1 MDFPRPLSIHAPFP
15 YPTNITKTNPVV
27 AMASI
32 PTPAPSPPPSTKGTT
47 TTTTAQ
53 DTLQPWIESPLIYS
67 AHMSRN
73 AGCNIY
79 LKLENVQPSGSF
91 KSRGIGNMMLEA
103 FLSAQSTTPSTK
115 IHFLCSSGGNAGLAC
130 ATTSLSLPNSTATI
144 VVPLSTSPLM
154 IQKLKDAG
162 AEVVQKGSSWIE
174 ADTYLK
180 EELLAKNETGVK
192 NVYVPPFDHPAIW
205 RGASSLV
212 DEVVR
217 QLPGGQRMDA
227 VVCNVGGGGLVN
239 GVCEGVYRHFT
250 EGGEEERPRVVALET
265 EGADSLYQSTVKG
278 ELVTLE
284 GITSLATSLGARR
297 VSERTWEWFEQ
308 MKGGFVSG
316 VVSDKEA
323 AEACCRFLDEGRV
336 MVELSC
342 GATLAGVY
350 KEQGRWLREQVGKG
364 LSDEEWKGK
373 NVVVVVCG
381 GSNVS
386 LEILEGYKKTFGF

>member
-1 MDFPRPLSIHAPFP
+1 MGSIL
-15 YPTNITKTNPVV
+15 
-27 AMASI
+27 
-32 PTPAPSPPPSTKGTT
+32 TPAPSPPPSTKGTT
-47 TTTTAQ
+47 TTTTITTTTAT
-53 DTLQPWIESPLIYS
+53 DTLKPWIETPLIYS

-103 FLSAQSTTPSTK
+103 VLSTQNSNDNNTT
-115 IHFLCSSGGNAGLAC
+115 HFLCSSGGNAGLAC
-130 ATTSLSLPNSTATI
+130 ATTSLSLPNSRATI
-144 VVPLSTSPLM
+144 VVPLSTSPFM
-154 IQKLKDAG
+154 VQKLKDVG
-162 AEVVQKGSSWIE
+162 ATVVQTGSSWIE
-174 ADTYLK
+174 ADTYLRD
-180 EELLAKNETGVK
+180 ELLSKNEPGVK

-212 DEVVR
+212 DEMVR
-217 QLPGGQRMDA
+217 QMPEDQGVDA

-239 GVCEGVYRHFT
+239 GVCEGVYRLFT
-250 EGGEEERPRVVALET
+250 AAGEKGPKVVALET
-265 EGADSLYQSTVKG
+265 EGADSLWQSVQAGK
-278 ELVTLE
+278 LVTLE

-308 MKGGFVSG
+308 MKGDFVAG
-316 VVSDKEA
+316 VVSDKQA

-350 KEQGRWLREQVGKG
+350 KDEGRWLREQVGKG
-364 LSDEEWKGK
+364 MTDEEWKGK
-373 NVVVVVCG
+373 NVVVIVCG

-386 LEILEGYKKTFGF
+386 WEILKGYKKMFGF

>member
-1 MDFPRPLSIHAPFP
+1 MDFPRPLSHHAPFP
-15 YPTNITKTNPVV
+15 YPTNTTKTNPIV

-47 TTTTAQ
+47 TTAQ
-53 DTLQPWIESPLIYS
+53 DTLQPWIETPLVYS

-103 FLSAQSTTPSTK
+103 FLSAQTSSDTTTTT
-115 IHFLCSSGGNAGLAC
+115 HFLCSSGGNAGLAC
-130 ATTSLSLPNSTATI
+130 ATTSLSLPNSRATI
-144 VVPLSTSPLM
+144 VVPLSTSPFM
-154 IQKLKDAG
+154 IQKLKDVG
-162 AEVVQKGSSWIE
+162 AEVVQIGSSWIE
-174 ADTYLK
+174 ADTYLQ
-180 EELLAKNETGVK
+180 EELLAKNESGVK

-205 RGASSLV
+205 RGASSLI
-212 DEVVR
+212 DEMVR
-217 QLPGGQRMDA
+217 QMPTGQQMDA
-227 VVCNVGGGGLVN
+227 IVCNVGGGGLVN
-239 GVCEGVYRHFT
+239 GVCEGIYRHFT
-250 EGGEEERPRVVALET
+250 ANEEKGPKVVALET
-265 EGADSLYQSTVKG
+265 EGADSLYQSVQAG
-278 ELVTLE
+278 QLVTLD

-297 VSERTWEWFEQ
+297 VCERTWEWFEQ
-308 MKGGFVSG
+308 MKGDFVAG
-316 VVSDKEA
+316 VVSDKQA

-350 KEQGRWLREQVGKG
+350 KDGGRWLREQAGKG
-364 LSDEEWKGK
+364 MTDEEWKSK
-373 NVVVVVCG
+373 NVVVIVCG

-386 LEILEGYKKTFGF
+386 WEILEGYKKTFGF

>member
-15 YPTNITKTNPVV
+15 YPTNTTKTTPIVT
-27 AMASI
+27 MASI

-47 TTTTAQ
+47 TTTTTTTTTAQ
-53 DTLQPWIESPLIYS
+53 DTLQPWIETPLIYS
-67 AHMSRN
+67 AQMSRN

-103 FLSAQSTTPSTK
+103 SQSTPPTTK
-115 IHFLCSSGGNAGLAC
+115 THFLCSSGGNAGLAC

-144 VVPLSTSPLM
+144 VVPLSTSPFM
-154 IQKLKDAG
+154 VQKLKDAG
-162 AEVVQKGSSWIE
+162 AQVVQKGQSWIE
-174 ADTYLK
+174 ADTFLR
-180 EELLAKNETGVK
+180 EELLAKDTPGVE

-205 RGASSLV
+205 RGASTLI

-217 QLPGGQRMDA
+217 QMPEGQKMDA

-239 GVCEGVYRHFT
+239 GVCEGVHKHGL
-250 EGGEEERPRVVALET
+250 EDGVKVVALET
-265 EGADSLYQSTVKG
+265 EGADSLFQSTLKG

-284 GITSLATSLGARR
+284 GITSLATSLGART
-297 VSERTWEWFEQ
+297 VSGRTWEWYQQ

-316 VVSDKEA
+316 VVTDKEA
-323 AEACCRFLDEGRV
+323 AEACVRFLDEGRV

-350 KEQGRWLREQVGKG
+350 KDQGRWLREQVGKG
-364 LSDEEWKGK
+364 VSDEEWKGK

-386 LEILEGYKKTFGF
+386 WEILEGYKKTFGF